1 MAGCSTSACGNVV
14 LFLRNAKYR
23 TFSIGRLPDNG
34 THRSPTLT
42 YSQTTTM
49 DNYSQA
55 LYALKRQKLAV
66 ERTLGASS
74 NEECV
79 VASRW
84 VSAWQRVVQARLERN
99 AAAAAASA
107 PSRYI
112 DHRSGRLLH

>member
-1 MAGCSTSACGNVV
+1 
-14 LFLRNAKYR
+14 
-23 TFSIGRLPDNG
+23 
-34 THRSPTLT
+34 
-42 YSQTTTM
+42 M

-84 VSAWQRVVQARLERN
+84 VSAWQRVVQARLDRN

-107 PSRYI
+107 STPSRYV
-112 DHRSGRLLH
+112 DQRSGRLLH